1 VNGQRFLDRVM
12 NNPALRGK
20 PRSKAEVP
28 SSERAA
34 DGGALV
40 EEEPTEGSGEEPRP

>member
-1 VNGQRFLDRVM
+1 VSGQRFLDRVM

-20 PRSKAEVP
+20 PRSKAEA
-28 SSERAA
+28 STDEGAT
-34 DGGALV
+34 GGGSLA